1 MYSLSCKNM
10 GVTCD
15 YVATAGSREEVM
27 EMATEHVKK
36 VHPEKGKEM
45 AEKMSKEEME
55 QSMMEKM
62 VESDDPDEGEDM

>member
-1 MYSLSCKNM
+1 MKMYSLSCKNM

-45 AEKMSKEEME
+45 AEKVKEEGIDA
-55 QSMMEKM
+55 
-62 VESDDPDEGEDM
+62 VILRVRGR